1 LQARKPAVAR
11 RVDLVMATLTP
22 SRPAARDL
30 AHGDVVMAL
39 GYTSWTGAAGR
50 GRVHAE
56 DRLTL
61 ELIDSP
67 RVSRLLVGNPFR
79 SAPIRALRRA
89 TGSAAEP
96 FPSSET
102 RHLHEPLRLRR
113 SDPTRERSIEKA
125 CRRYED
131 SLRTAAAR
139 HGLRDPAVITTHPLL
154 AGFGDFGWA
163 GPVTYYANDDLSAC
177 PPLRPWWPAFET
189 AYARMRSRERRAVA
203 LTTNALRRID
213 PSGPAAVIPCGIEPD
228 EWRRP
233 ASAPRWFRELP
244 GPRMIYVGSLDE
256 RIDGDAVRV
265 LAAANPEG
273 SIVLVGQGAERGP
286 MKALGT
292 LPNVH
297 LHPAVDRAELT
308 ALVAAADLG
317 LIPHVR
323 SEQTEAMSPL
333 KLYEYLAAGIP
344 VAATDL
350 PGIDGV
356 SPDRV
361 RLAGTTSEFGA
372 AAISALALGRW
383 SEPARAEFA
392 AANSWSRRFSDLL
405 DLALA
410 PNPSPGRPSTSSRG
424 L

>member
-1 LQARKPAVAR
+1 LQARKPVAVP

-22 SRPAARDL
+22 SRPAARDV

-39 GYTSWTGAAGR
+39 GYTSWSGAASR

-61 ELIDSP
+61 ELIGSP
-67 RVSRLLVGNPFR
+67 RVPRLLVGNPFR
-79 SAPIRALRRA
+79 SAPIRALRMA
-89 TGSAAEP
+89 VGSTDEP
-96 FPSSET
+96 FPGSET

-113 SDPTRERSIEKA
+113 SDPTRVPSIEKA
-125 CRRYED
+125 CARYED
-131 SLRTAAAR
+131 SLRQAAER
-139 HGLRDPAVITTHPLL
+139 HGLRRPAVITTHPLL

-177 PPLRPWWPAFET
+177 PPLRSWWPSFEIS
-189 AYARMRSRERRAVA
+189 YGRMRARGRRAVA
-203 LTTNALRRID
+203 LTPRSLRRID
-213 PSGPAAVIPCGIEPD
+213 PTGPAGVIPCGIEPD
-228 EWRRP
+228 EWQRSG
-233 ASAPRWFRELP
+233 AAPKWFLDLP
-244 GPRMIYVGSLDE
+244 GPRMVYVGTLDE
-256 RIDGDAVRV
+256 RIDLDAVRT
-265 LAAANPEG
+265 LAAANPDG
-273 SIVLVGQGAERGP
+273 SVVLIGHGAERGP
-286 MKALGT
+286 LTAIGA

-297 LHPAVDRAELT
+297 VRPAVGRDELT
-308 ALVAAADLG
+308 ALVTAADLG

-356 SPDRV
+356 RPDRV
-361 RLAGTTSEFGA
+361 RLADSPPEFA
-372 AAISALALGRW
+372 AAASAALVLGRW
-383 SEPARAEFA
+383 PETERAEFT

-410 PNPSPGRPSTSSRG
+410 PSSSLDQPSTSSKG
-424 L
+424 